1 MFAGGAVTV
10 FDYVVLFVLGC
21 SVLVGTLRGL
31 VREILSLVG
40 WIAAFLLASAWCD
53 QLALLLPEVIPGT
66 TVRLIVAFVALFF
79 GVKLLAMLLTMTFD
93 ALLKASGLV
102 VVDRGLGS
110 LFGLA
115 RGAVIV
121 LAGVLV
127 CGTTALP
134 RQAFW
139 KEAMLSPLAE
149 SAARLTLPLLPG
161 ELEQHVK
168 F

>member
-1 MFAGGAVTV
+1 VTV
-10 FDYVVLFVLGC
+10 FDYVVLFILGC

-31 VREILSLVG
+31 VREVLSLLG
-40 WIAAFLLASAWCD
+40 WIVAFLVASTWCD
-53 QLALLLPEVIPGT
+53 QLAPLLPAVIPGGT
-66 TVRLIVAFVALFF
+66 ARLVVAFVALFF
-79 GVKLLAMLLTMTFD
+79 GIKLLAMLLTMTLD

-149 SAARLTLPLLPG
+149 TAARSALPLLPG
-161 ELEQHVK
+161 EFGQHVK